1 MNADRRLA
9 ALRRRM
15 ADEAI
20 SALLVTAIPNVRY
33 LTGFEDV
40 FDDHAEVALLVTAEV
55 ARVYTDFRYR
65 EAAELAAEATAW
77 TVHVP
82 SQPLYEGLCRDVAD
96 LTAEMLAVE
105 ASMPYG
111 RFRFISE
118 RCSGKVEVLDQ
129 WVDQAR
135 RVKEQ
140 PEIERIT
147 AAAALTDRAFDHI
160 LGRLAVGMRESEIA
174 LELEVYMRMNG
185 SLGLAFEPI
194 VASGP
199 NSSRPHARV
208 TERKL
213 AEGDFVTL
221 DFGARVEGYCS
232 DMTRTVVMGQASDRQ
247 REIYGAVLQAN
258 QAAFEAARPGMS
270 GTAIDS
276 VARESLA
283 SAGLGEYFGHGLGH
297 GVGLEV
303 HELPSVGPRGTEPV
317 LAGAVITIEPGV
329 YVPGFGGVRIED
341 LVVMEGD
348 GCRLLSHA
356 PKQLIEI

>member
-1 MNADRRLA
+1 
-9 ALRRRM
+9 M
-15 ADEAI
+15 ADETI
-20 SALLVTAIPNVRY
+20 PALLVTAIPNVRY
-33 LTGFEDV
+33 LTGFEDA
-40 FDDHAEVALLVTAEV
+40 FDDHAEVALLVTGEI

-65 EAAELAAEATAW
+65 EAAEVAAQATAW
-77 TVHVP
+77 AVHVP
-82 SQPLYEGLCRDVAD
+82 PKSLYEDLCRDVAD
-96 LTAEMLAVE
+96 LGAEMLAVE
-105 ASMPYG
+105 ASVPYG

-118 RCSGKVEVLDQ
+118 HCSGKVEVLDQ
-129 WVDQAR
+129 WVNQAR

-140 PEIERIT
+140 PEIERIA

-174 LELEVYMRMNG
+174 LELEVYMRTNG
-185 SLGLAFEPI
+185 SVGLAFEPI

-208 TERKL
+208 TGRKL

-221 DFGARVEGYCS
+221 DLGARVEGYCS

-247 REIYGAVLQAN
+247 REIYEAVLQAN
-258 QAAFEAARPGMS
+258 RVAIEAARPGMS

-283 SAGLGEYFGHGLGH
+283 SAGFGEYFGHGLGH

-303 HELPSVGPRGTEPV
+303 HELPSVGPRGTESV

-329 YVPGFGGVRIED
+329 YVAGFGGVRIED